1 MKKLSNLIMILLLA
15 GLVTHG
21 CGRSE
26 NTTISDQELLQG
38 VWVGQNVDMQV
49 EYKMIISGNNFD
61 FGFEGTDFDV
71 WYKGT
76 FVLNEEVT
84 PKQGDFMITDC
95 SMDQYKGTIAKAIY
109 KIENDTFTF
118 AGQEPGVDFRPTIFE
133 ASGEIQVFTLKRQA
147 EN

>member
-1 MKKLSNLIMILLLA
+1 MKKLSNLVMILMLV

-21 CGRSE
+21 CGCSE
-26 NTTISDQELLQG
+26 NATISDQELLQG
-38 VWVGQNVDMQV
+38 IWIGHSIDMQGK
-49 EYKMIISGNNFD
+49 YKMTISGNNFD
-61 FGFEGTDFDV
+61 FEGTNFDV

-84 PKQGDFMITDC
+84 PKQGDFMIEDC

-118 AGQEPGVDFRPTIFE
+118 AGQEPGVDFRPTVFE
-133 ASGEIQVFTLKRQA
+133 ASGEIQVFILTRQA
-147 EN
+147 ENK

>member
-1 MKKLSNLIMILLLA
+1 MKKLFYLTIILLLA

-21 CGRSE
+21 CSRSE
-26 NTTISDQELLQG
+26 DTTISDKDLLQG
-38 VWVGQNVDMQV
+38 VWEGQSIDMQGG
-49 EYKMIISGNNFD
+49 YKMTISGKNFD
-61 FGFEGTDFDV
+61 FEGTDFDV

-84 PKQGDFMITDC
+84 PKQGDFMIQDC

-118 AGQEPGVDFRPTIFE
+118 AGQEPGVDFRPTVFE
-133 ASGEIQVFTLKRQA
+133 TSGEIQVFILKRQA
-147 EN
+147 EKK

>member
-1 MKKLSNLIMILLLA
+1 MKKLANLVIILLLA

-21 CGRSE
+21 CDRSE
-26 NTTISDQELLQG
+26 DATISDQELLQG
-38 VWVGQNVDMQV
+38 VWAGQSIDMQGK
-49 EYKMIISGNNFD
+49 YKMTISGSNFD
-61 FGFEGTDFDV
+61 FEGTDFNV

-84 PKQGDFMITDC
+84 PKQGDFMIKDC

-118 AGQEPGVDFRPTIFE
+118 AGQEPGVDFRPTVFE
-133 ASGEIQVFTLKRQA
+133 ASGEIQVFILTKQTD
-147 EN
+147 N